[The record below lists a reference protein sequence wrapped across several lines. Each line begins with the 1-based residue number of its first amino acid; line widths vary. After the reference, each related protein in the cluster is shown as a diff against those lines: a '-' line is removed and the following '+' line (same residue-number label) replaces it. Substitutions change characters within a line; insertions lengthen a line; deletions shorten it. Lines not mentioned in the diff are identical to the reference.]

1 MSAAEFATVFF
12 NLILVNNYVLVQ
24 FLGICPFLGVSKKL
38 DSAVGMSVAVTF
50 VMVLATAATWPIQ
63 TYLLDRYELCHPGGG
78 RCVVLVYEKH
88 CWRPGSPFSL
98 SLTSVAD
105 RRITLTVTA
114 DDYEGAGLTRLHCVS
129 GGGGRGLL
137 DADRG
142 EAGEFENAV
151 LRALDDIRD

>member
-1 MSAAEFATVFF
+1 MVTAMAES
-12 NLILVNNYVLVQ
+12 NL
-24 FLGICPFLGVSKKL
+24 VSLELESCIQKL
-38 DSAVGMSVAVTF
+38 HDAVTG
-50 VMVLATAATWPIQ
+50 AGGA
-63 TYLLDRYELCHPGGG
+63 LLDRYELSHPKGG

>member
-1 MSAAEFATVFF
+1 M
-12 NLILVNNYVLVQ
+12 
-24 FLGICPFLGVSKKL
+24 
-38 DSAVGMSVAVTF
+38 
-50 VMVLATAATWPIQ
+50 
-63 TYLLDRYELCHPGGG
+63 
-78 RCVVLVYEKH
+78 VLVYEKH

>member
-1 MSAAEFATVFF
+1 MTDCYTLPLELETC
-12 NLILVNNYVLVQ
+12 IQ
-24 FLGICPFLGVSKKL
+24 KL
-38 DSAVGMSVAVTF
+38 HGAVTG
-50 VMVLATAATWPIQ
+50 AGGA
-63 TYLLDRYELCHPGGG
+63 LLDRYELCHPKGG

-137 DADRG
+137 EAGRG
-142 EAGEFENAV
+142 EAGEFKNAV
-151 LRALDDIRD
+151 LRALDDMRD